1 VGNIEA
7 REAPEGVVDILVCDG
22 FTGNIV
28 LKYTEGLA
36 SSLFSMLK
44 DVMMKNTINKLA
56 ALILKPSLRQ
66 ISKKMDY
73 TEIGGAPLLG
83 INGGIIKAH
92 GSSNAIAIKNAIRQG
107 ILYTENEVLK
117 RISDA
122 VTSTGED

>member
-1 VGNIEA
+1 M
-7 REAPEGVVDILVCDG
+7 VDILVCDG
-22 FTGNIV
+22 FTGTLYSNIPKIGFQ
-28 LKYTEGLA
+28 LILNAEGCN
-36 SSLFSMLK
+36 
-44 DVMMKNTINKLA
+44 DENTINKLA